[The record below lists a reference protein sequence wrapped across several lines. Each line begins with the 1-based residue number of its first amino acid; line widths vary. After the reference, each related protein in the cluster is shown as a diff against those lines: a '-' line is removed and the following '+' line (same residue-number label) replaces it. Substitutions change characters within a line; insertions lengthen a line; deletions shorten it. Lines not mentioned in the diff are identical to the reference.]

1 MPPSPAPAQG
11 RCQRLKL
18 ASSRDHDTVDTLVM
32 AARPFAD
39 RERYARFL
47 HVQHA
52 FHGSLLGL
60 YQDATLNRWL
70 PGLAQLSRFAAVQA
84 DMTDLGLGV
93 PPVPA
98 QVAVEAPEALGWLYC
113 SEGSNL
119 GAAFLFK
126 QTQQLGLDATFGA
139 RHLAAHPQ
147 GRALHWR
154 AFVEQVDGQV
164 LSEEEEAQAVRGAIA
179 AFDGYRAHMRQVF
192 GDALDA

>member
-1 MPPSPAPAQG
+1 MPSSPAPQG

-18 ASSRDHDTVDTLVM
+18 ASSRDHDTVDALVM

-47 HVQHA
+47 RLQHG
-52 FHGSLLGL
+52 FHGSLVGL
-60 YQDATLNRWL
+60 YQDTTLNRWL
-70 PGLAQLSRFAAVQA
+70 PGLAQLSRFNAVQA
-84 DMTDLGLGV
+84 DMNDLGLSL
-93 PPVPA
+93 PSVPA
-98 QVAVEAPEALGWLYC
+98 QVVVEAPEALGWLYC

-126 QTQQLGLDATFGA
+126 QTQQLGLDAAFGA
-139 RHLAAHPQ
+139 RHLAPHPQ

-164 LSEEEEAQAVRGAIA
+164 LSEAGDAQAVKGAIA
-179 AFDGYRAHMRQVF
+179 AFDSYRAHLRAVF